1 MSTYSEQGTE
11 HIPIVKA
18 RAMLSQLPER
28 LSAENRAAA
37 LTRYGK
43 PVLAVMPWDLF
54 ESIVETMEIM
64 GEPETMAAFRHGVQD
79 VLEGNLVPLNK
90 VKAELE

>member
-1 MSTYSEQGTE
+1 MTSFSDDGTE
-11 HIPIVKA
+11 YIPIVKA

-37 LTRYGK
+37 LTRHGK

-54 ESIVETMEIM
+54 ETLMETMEIM
-64 GEPETMAAFRHGVQD
+64 GDAEMMAALRRSIEEVR
-79 VLEGNLVPLNK
+79 EGNLVPLEQ
-90 VKAELE
+90 VEAELA